1 MCSSLK
7 GHLRSRFI
15 VLSDDRD
22 PPLHQ
27 HMASEAALMKVANP
41 TSVASDSKLDLSQ
54 MSRRWLHE
62 HRSISQLNKIKLPL
76 RCLLIQ
82 MLVSS
87 ESVPLL
93 VLIHRHRL
101 NKSRAAEV
109 DAFPLGSGLFRL
121 GPPPIVRPRGAKFGL
136 QVNLRLGTLPSPI
149 TNPCPTLMQSRLRTL
164 TMRICGTESWQIQLM
179 PTIEA
184 SPLETLK
191 LWRQLAQIQTLH
203 ETARPLHDGRNN
215 LPSEIT
221 WSV

>member
-136 QVNLRLGTLPSPI
+136 QVNLRLGILPSPI
-149 TNPCPTLMQSRLRTL
+149 TNPCPTLMQSKLRTL
-164 TMRICGTESWQIQLM
+164 ISTWTGLRGQTWTQVLEIQQI
-179 PTIEA
+179 
-184 SPLETLK
+184 PL
-191 LWRQLAQIQTLH
+191 WI
-203 ETARPLHDGRNN
+203 G
-215 LPSEIT
+215 
-221 WSV
+221 

>member
-1 MCSSLK
+1 MLGYRHLLTVEDLNKAASMCSSLK

-136 QVNLRLGTLPSPI
+136 QVNLRLGILPSPI

-164 TMRICGTESWQIQLM
+164 ILTWTDLQGQTWMQALEIQH
-179 PTIEA
+179 I
-184 SPLETLK
+184 PL
-191 LWRQLAQIQTLH
+191 WI
-203 ETARPLHDGRNN
+203 G
-215 LPSEIT
+215 
-221 WSV
+221 

>member
-93 VLIHRHRL
+93 VLIHQHRL

-109 DAFPLGSGLFRL
+109 DAFPLGSGLFKL
-121 GPPPIVRPRGAKFGL
+121 GPPPTRGAKFGL
-136 QVNLRLGTLPSPI
+136 QVNLRLGILPSPI
-149 TNPCPTLMQSRLRTL
+149 TNPCPTLMQSKLRTL
-164 TMRICGTESWQIQLM
+164 ISTWTGLRGQTWTQVLEIQQI
-179 PTIEA
+179 
-184 SPLETLK
+184 PL
-191 LWRQLAQIQTLH
+191 WI
-203 ETARPLHDGRNN
+203 G
-215 LPSEIT
+215 
-221 WSV
+221 